1 MSGGTLDEVLGAL
14 AARGCEEA
22 EVYGK
27 SGRSRRVVLGVD
39 GEVAQQTQEEGWAV
53 RAGGRQGGFF
63 WSATGRPEPQPEWP
77 EVAGAPLR
85 LPEAA
90 GPAAL
95 AAGDPEA
102 PLLAESEGRALLEAI
117 AVGLAAEL
125 PGARLLRGTLVEG
138 TSDSE
143 LRSSRGVD
151 ARWRSRAATLR
162 VEAMGPGAP
171 RSAAVLDLAERQA
184 RDFRPQ
190 ALARRLADLL
200 VVAAGDPPPERDR
213 GEFVLAPALGAR
225 LLLGLLP
232 LFVGAAAASRLA
244 PLRDRRGR
252 VGGDLLTLVDDGC
265 LAGGALA
272 APVDGE
278 GVPTRELVLV
288 EEGVLRQPLLA
299 WHEARPPQTRAAGCS
314 RRASW
319 RDLPR
324 PGPTHFYWR
333 PQRAV
338 AAAAL
343 LGGVARGY
351 YLLEQ
356 RGAGR
361 FDLAAGELAVPVCGF
376 AVRGGRAAAP
386 ISGGWLC
393 GTIGAF
399 LRGVVGVARDLAF
412 LPLDGMIGAPTLLA
426 TGLELRRSPA

>member
-1 MSGGTLDEVLGAL
+1 LSDAALEEVLAAL
-14 AARGCEEA
+14 AARGDDAA
-22 EVYGK
+22 EVYAK
-27 SGRSRRVVLGVD
+27 AGRSRRVTVGVS
-39 GEVAQQTQEEGWAV
+39 GEAAVQTQEEGWAV
-53 RAGGRQGGFF
+53 RAGGRSGGFF
-63 WSATGRPEPQPEWP
+63 FAATGRPEPQPQWP
-77 EVAGAPLR
+77 EATGAPPR

-90 GPAAL
+90 ATAEIAP
-95 AAGDPEA
+95 GDPEA
-102 PLLAESEGRALLEAI
+102 PLLAESEGRALLEA
-117 AVGLAAEL
+117 VGEGLGAEL
-125 PGARLLRGTLVEG
+125 AGARLLGATLTEG

-151 ARWRSRAATLR
+151 VRWRSRAATLR
-162 VEAMGPGAP
+162 VEATAPGAA
-171 RSAAVLDLAERQA
+171 RAVAVLELAERQA

-190 ALARRLADLL
+190 AVARRLADLL

-213 GEFVLAPALGAR
+213 GEFVLAPALGSR
-225 LLLGLLP
+225 LLCGLLP
-232 LFVGAAAASRLA
+232 LFVGAAAAARLA
-244 PLRDRRGR
+244 RLRDRRGR
-252 VGGDLLTLVDDGC
+252 VGGDLLTLVDDGR

-278 GVPTRELVLV
+278 GVPTREVVLV

-299 WHEARPPQTRAAGCS
+299 WHEARPPQTRASGCS

-333 PQRAV
+333 PQSGV
-338 AAAAL
+338 AAATL
-343 LGGVARGY
+343 LDGVARGY
-351 YLLEQ
+351 YLLEA

-361 FDLAAGELAVPVCGF
+361 FDLAAGEMAVPVCGF
-376 AVRGGRAAAP
+376 AVRAGRAAGP
-386 ISGGWLC
+386 IAHAWLC

-399 LRGVVGVARDLAF
+399 LRGVTGVARDLAF